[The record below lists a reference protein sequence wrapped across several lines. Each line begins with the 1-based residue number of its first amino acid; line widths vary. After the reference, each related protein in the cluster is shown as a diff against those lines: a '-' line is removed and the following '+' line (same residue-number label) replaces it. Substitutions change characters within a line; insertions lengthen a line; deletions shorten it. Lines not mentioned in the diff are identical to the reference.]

1 MKEFTTNFV
10 AASTVATSFF
20 VPESL
25 SNHLFYTGAFALS
38 GSLTNQLAIYM
49 LFNKIPFLYGSGIIE
64 LKFKELKLSIKNLI
78 LNEFFTK
85 ERIEEFL
92 KNEEQK
98 IKLSPLIEKFDFS
111 PAFEALK
118 KAVMESKFASM
129 LSLVGGESALDNLKD
144 PFTNKLKKS
153 LIKIT
158 SSKEFEKELQNY
170 LNNSSFS
177 DDLVNK
183 IDSIV
188 QKRLDELSPKMVKE
202 LLQNLMKEY
211 LGWLVV
217 WGGVFGGILGLV
229 SSFIR

>member
-1 MKEFTTNFV
+1 MKELSTNLV

-20 VPESL
+20 VPENL

-49 LFNKIPFLYGSGIIE
+49 LFNKVPFLYGSGIIE

-98 IKLSPLIEKFDFS
+98 IKLTPLIEKFDFS
-111 PAFEALK
+111 SAFDALK
-118 KAVMESKFASM
+118 SAIMESKFASM
-129 LSLVGGESALDNLKD
+129 LNLIGGESALDNLKE
-144 PFTNKLKKS
+144 PFTQKLKS
-153 LIKIT
+153 AIIKIT
-158 SSKEFEKELQNY
+158 ESKEFEKELQNY
-170 LNNSSFS
+170 LQNSSFS
-177 DDLVNK
+177 EDLLKK

-217 WGGVFGGILGLV
+217 WGGVFGGILGFV